1 MDDQQKHIEDWLKAA
16 AQQPVPDDTGM
27 EAKQQAWSKM
37 ASLLDNAAVPVPAQQ
52 PSPLPKPWFATGQ
65 GMLWLAAA
73 AAAVGLVALVVYLQV
88 NRHQT
93 TENKEL
99 QGVVHEN
106 VSTVKVNERNG
117 DTLSTEKKNDSAAG
131 NNEGTAVYGSTESD
145 TMDEGNRGAALNGQ
159 GEGGN
164 TAEGIN
170 GNAAE
175 GIDGDDT
182 AEGING
188 DGNRKRPYG
197 LAAGAGRLITQ
208 VIPQGNELW
217 SGVTAGTEKRT
228 GEKGRNAAP
237 ASGAGEAGATGDEK
251 AAQEE
256 LSSTT
261 NIPQPVVRESDTGL
275 SSNNLINKSTAKSA
289 LPAGGRSS
297 SEKTNANKTSQPVN
311 QVINGNNEKINNK
324 PGSLPATDKTTDLA
338 INTPGKSTV
347 NTSKHPYI
355 KAGKVK
361 PGSISGEGSAGKTK
375 PGSVIKRTQPSGGV
389 SGGETAGKTKPGGV
403 IKATQPSG
411 GVSGEETAGK
421 AKPGGQRKATQP
433 SGGVPG
439 GETAGKAK
447 PGGQRKAT
455 QPSGGVSGEE
465 TAGKTKP
472 GGVRKAPQPSSGVS
486 GEETTAGKTKPGS
499 LVKTPQTSYPDNVN
513 KAQSAIIPSQTTPNN
528 TSQQG
533 KTPVTIKNA
542 TGTPN
547 AMVLKPL
554 RTVNAFSIHL
564 PALPLNSREQ
574 VGFMGGGFRDPVNN
588 SEAIIG
594 GLALQAGFVYP
605 LSVGVAAGDSGTTKP
620 GNGLGFKLSALYSFP
635 IARGLYL
642 QPTLSASYLT
652 GFGKAFS
659 HIAVN
664 RKQETDSSGAASG
677 EYRTDSITTPYT
689 VKSTFVGGAGV
700 NVAYVINKWIFST
713 GLTYQYALPS
723 GTKGTPETSSHTDS
737 LQSVP
742 TGSTPAF
749 SKQQLPGM
757 HTLSWSLDAGYFI
770 RPRIQVGVSY
780 RAILLRS
787 AGNSGFA
794 KPVQPLQDKQ
804 LEFYIRVPLRK

>member
-16 AQQPVPDDTGM
+16 AQQSVPDDTGM

-37 ASLLDNAAVPVPAQQ
+37 ASLLDNAAVPVPAQE

-73 AAAVGLVALVVYLQV
+73 AAAVGLVALVVFLQV

-106 VSTVKVNERNG
+106 VSTVTVNGTQEN
-117 DTLSTEKKNDSAAG
+117 DTLSTEKKNDPAAG
-131 NNEGTAVYGSTESD
+131 NNGGTTVYGSTESD
-145 TMDEGNRGAALNGQ
+145 TMDEDNSGAALNGQ
-159 GEGGN
+159 AKGGN
-164 TAEGIN
+164 TAEDIN
-170 GNAAE
+170 GNAAK

-197 LAAGAGRLITQ
+197 LAAGTGRLITQ
-208 VIPQGNELW
+208 VVPRGNKLW
-217 SGVTAGTEKRT
+217 SGVTAGAEKRA
-228 GEKGRNAAP
+228 GEKGRDAALV
-237 ASGAGEAGATGDEK
+237 SGAGGAGAASDEK

-256 LSSTT
+256 LLNTT
-261 NIPQPVVRESDTGL
+261 QPTVKETDTAL
-275 SSNNLINKSTAKSA
+275 SSNNLINKPTAKSA
-289 LPAGGRSS
+289 LPAGERPS
-297 SEKTNANKTSQPVN
+297 SENANTNKTVLPVN
-311 QVINGNNEKINNK
+311 QGINTNNGKINNK

-338 INTPGKSTV
+338 IITPGG
-347 NTSKHPYI
+347 NTANNPKRPHV
-355 KAGKVK
+355 KAGQAK
-361 PGSISGEGSAGKTK
+361 PGGIFDEGSAGKTK
-375 PGSVIKRTQPSGGV
+375 PGYVM
-389 SGGETAGKTKPGGV
+389 
-403 IKATQPSG
+403 KATQPSD
-411 GVSGEETAGK
+411 GVSGEGSTGK
-421 AKPGGQRKATQP
+421 AKPGDVKKAQT
-433 SGGVPG
+433 SGGVP
-439 GETAGKAK
+439 
-447 PGGQRKAT
+447 
-455 QPSGGVSGEE
+455 
-465 TAGKTKP
+465 
-472 GGVRKAPQPSSGVS
+472 
-486 GEETTAGKTKPGS
+486 GEETTAGKTKPGQ
-499 LVKTPQTSYPDNVN
+499 VKASQTGHPDNANKTQSFATIGNPTYTNQKGQTSL
-513 KAQSAIIPSQTTPNN
+513 A
-528 TSQQG
+528 
-533 KTPVTIKNA
+533 IKNA

-564 PALPLNSREQ
+564 PTLPLNNREKQ
-574 VGFMGGGFRDPVNN
+574 ISFITGGFRDPVNN
-588 SEAIIG
+588 PEAIIG

-620 GNGLGFKLSALYSFP
+620 GNGLGFKLGALYTFP

-659 HIAVN
+659 HTAVN
-664 RKQETDSSGAASG
+664 RKQETDSSGAGTG
-677 EYRTDSITTPYT
+677 EYRTDSTTTPYT

-713 GLTYQYALPS
+713 GFTYQYALPS

-770 RPRIQVGVSY
+770 RPRIQVGISY